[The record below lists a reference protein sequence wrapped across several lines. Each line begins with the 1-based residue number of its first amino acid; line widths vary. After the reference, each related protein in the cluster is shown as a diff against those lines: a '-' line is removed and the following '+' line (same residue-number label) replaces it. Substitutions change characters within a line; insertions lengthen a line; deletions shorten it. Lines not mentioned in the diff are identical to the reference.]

1 MINFLHVEAPLSYEV
16 WSAIQ
21 HTEAA
26 RPFRTTLH
34 QVFRSPEKDFRT
46 LLETDLAPVPF
57 LQLLE
62 QLVTDNQLPLVTMN
76 AVSERVL
83 VRTNA
88 RGQWMDGP

>member
-1 MINFLHVEAPLSYEV
+1 MINFLQVDATMSYEV
-16 WSAIQ
+16 WAVIQ
-21 HTEAA
+21 QAAAA
-26 RPFRTTLH
+26 RPFRTALH

-62 QLVTDNQLPLVTMN
+62 QLVTDNQLPLATMN